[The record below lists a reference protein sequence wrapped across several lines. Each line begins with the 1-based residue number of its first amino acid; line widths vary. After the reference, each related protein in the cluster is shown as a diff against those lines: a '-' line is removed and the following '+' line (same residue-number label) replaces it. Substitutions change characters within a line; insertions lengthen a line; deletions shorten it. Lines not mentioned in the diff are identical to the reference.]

1 RLTQST
7 AYDAA
12 GRMIRRTVQRE
23 RAPMPLAERK
33 YRYDA
38 AGQLTEIEDRYQG
51 YTDYRYDPIG
61 RLIEAKSPVGRERF
75 AFDPASNIVDPPATA
90 ETRTPVSY
98 AREDS
103 TLPAQV
109 PKVLGNLL
117 KAYAGTHFTYDARG
131 NLIHRRSAQDEQRYE
146 WDAFNRLHAARVDE
160 TTRRS
165 ESRYYYDALGR
176 RIAKDVNGTRTVFGW
191 DGDTLAYE
199 STEDGATH
207 YVYEAGSFV
216 PLVQFVAGPV
226 QGTATPVWRPDDHYL
241 PEEDSLRQ
249 VPQRTSD
256 AHVFYYHCDQI
267 GTPLMMTDELGEVV
281 WEASYKAWGEAQQ
294 VIARASKAAGIAP
307 KNLLRFQGQ
316 QLDDESG
323 LHYNRHRYYD
333 PNTGRFIS
341 ADPIGL
347 AGGINLHQY
356 VPNPAQWIDPL
367 GLWGSSPLTKYRY
380 NADGSLKSATAKIR
394 PEDLGTGTP
403 TNASSRLFARTLG
416 CKGDDAGHAIG
427 NRLGGSGGKGNVFPQ
442 AASVNRGEF
451 RDFEGDIAEAVKS
464 GSNVIVR
471 VVPQYDEGST
481 RPHSV
486 LYQARVDGQT
496 ESRIFSNPCPCKC

>member
-1 RLTQST
+1 
-7 AYDAA
+7 
-12 GRMIRRTVQRE
+12 MIRRTVQRE

-61 RLIEAKSPVGRERF
+61 RLIEAKSPVDRERF

-90 ETRTPVSY
+90 GTRTSVSY

-117 KAYAGTHFTYDARG
+117 KAYAGMHFAYDARG
-131 NLIHRRSAQDEQRYE
+131 NLIHRRSAQGEQRYE
-146 WDAFNRLHAARVDE
+146 WDAFNRLHAARVE
-160 TTRRS
+160 EATRRS
-165 ESRYYYDALGR
+165 EARYYYDALGR

-199 STEDGATH
+199 TTEEGVTH
-207 YVYEAGSFV
+207 YVYEADSFV
-216 PLVQFVAGPV
+216 PLVQFVADAVHGIP
-226 QGTATPVWRPDDHYL
+226 TLVWHPDDHYV
-241 PEEDSLRQ
+241 PEEDPLRQ

-307 KNLLRFQGQ
+307 KNPLRFQGQ
-316 QLDDESG
+316 QLDDETG
-323 LHYNRHRYYD
+323 LAYNRHRYYD
-333 PNTGRFIS
+333 ASVGRFIS
-341 ADPIGL
+341 VDPIKL
-347 AGGINLHQY
+347 SGGFNLYQY
-356 VPNPAQWIDPL
+356 APASTGWIDPL
-367 GLWGSSPLTKYRY
+367 GLNKTCPMMVNPRRLQSRQGPSEMTGNKVKRY
-380 NADGSLKSATAKIR
+380 ASAMRAQGGYGAFPPVEAADV
-394 PEDLGTGTP
+394 
-403 TNASSRLFARTLG
+403 
-416 CKGDDAGHAIG
+416 GDGKLVIVDGHH
-427 NRLGGSGGKGNVFPQ
+427 R
-442 AASVNRGEF
+442 
-451 RDFEGDIAEAVKS
+451 AEAAMKAGIPEVPV
-464 GSNVIVR
+464 NVAQVSPEEAEQLKEEADMAKAER
-471 VVPQYDEGST
+471 LNRCQY
-481 RPHSV
+481 
-486 LYQARVDGQT
+486 
-496 ESRIFSNPCPCKC
+496 